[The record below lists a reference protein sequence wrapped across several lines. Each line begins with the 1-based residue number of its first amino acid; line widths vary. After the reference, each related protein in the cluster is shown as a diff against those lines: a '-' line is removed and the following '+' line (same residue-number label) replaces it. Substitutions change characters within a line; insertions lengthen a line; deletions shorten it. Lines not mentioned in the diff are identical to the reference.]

1 MPEEL
6 LVLLVVGVV
15 LWALVE
21 LLQTAGSAV
30 RTLPRW
36 VWAVLIVA
44 LPPLGAVA
52 WFLLGRPQAA
62 GGLGAA
68 ARLRCRWWRKQAH
81 VSRPAPD
88 DDLEFLAPLNARADQ
103 QRRLRRLEEDLGP
116 GDGPEP
122 ETDRPE

>member
-21 LLQTAGSAV
+21 LIQTDGAAV
-30 RTLPRW
+30 RTLPKW
-36 VWAVLIVA
+36 AWAVLIVA
-44 LPPLGAVA
+44 LPPLGAVS

-62 GGLGAA
+62 GVATRQA
-68 ARLRCRWWRKQAH
+68 PTAPIRRKQGY

-88 DDLEFLAPLNARADQ
+88 DDPEFLALLNTRADQ
-103 QRRLRRLEEDLGP
+103 QRRLRRLEEDLGS
-116 GDGPEP
+116 GDGTEP
-122 ETDRPE
+122 ESDRPE